1 MTELVTITPPDE
13 TKLTAAFDALPD
25 DLKSRLEAKF
35 APLIDALLTSV
46 EAGEPTPK
54 TGGLRGA
61 THAFSYLRARS
72 VGGGVAIGP
81 ESSEPFNLKAAALEH
96 GSHKLIDMAG
106 HAMRLDHFMNKQ
118 IEPMTVFVNAYT
130 RRTNILAL
138 HFMRDALVAQ
148 QPAFAAAVEEAISE
162 MADEFNR

>member
-130 RRTNILAL
+130 RR
-138 HFMRDALVAQ
+138 HEHPG
-148 QPAFAAAVEEAISE
+148 PAFHAGCAGCATAGICCCGRGS
-162 MADEFNR
+162 DFRDGR